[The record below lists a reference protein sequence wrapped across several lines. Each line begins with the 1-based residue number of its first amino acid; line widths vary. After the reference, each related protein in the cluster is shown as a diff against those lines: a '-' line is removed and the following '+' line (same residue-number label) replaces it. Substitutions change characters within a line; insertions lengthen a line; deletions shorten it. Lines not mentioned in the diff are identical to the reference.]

1 MPYGTHYGQKQ
12 SSISKNTDMRT
23 RHLLSLGMLLASGLG
38 LQAQTLVFHE
48 GFDATQGKTSG
59 DVGYYEYI
67 NLLTND
73 NGTDERTIATD
84 GQKAGAGC
92 LSIYNVSPWIDGDN
106 SDLTKHDQ
114 WWQRAVKF
122 RNLPLEEG
130 KAYRLTYY
138 LKGDNT
144 WNNGESDVKGK
155 MSVALMQ
162 GGENADIPL
171 MDADGNEFRY
181 TQSYFNPDAYEK
193 YTKMF
198 YFASEALQKEKYA
211 ESHSDELADTYFA
224 TINVYNP
231 GQYYLDE
238 VSLYES
244 SIAGVSFDQDVIRV
258 DFGFGTNVADLVSA
272 SDKGRVIM
280 PTDCATVSVNGESRT
295 VIGVELHKDGYLY
308 IYLDENTPIASAD
321 DKVEVAF
328 KNPTDLSYQV
338 VYKGTLAPSGAA
350 PDFSGEQGEYLEGV
364 ANEVSYAYTEPT
376 LVSVSPV
383 DGSFGL
389 DETLT
394 EVTFT
399 FDKPVM
405 TVNVDNG
412 ETLVAK
418 LNDTEDMVLV
428 TKPEYEADG
437 TTEKGSTTLTFQR
450 SGGKAFSKGSYTV
463 TLDGVSSAKYV
474 TSYETFTTNFETGQ
488 IAIAKE
494 TLTPVATY
502 NFDTDAANTIP
513 EGWTVNNEGS
523 ILAGGTSVGSGP
535 RLFTFA
541 DGGDVKNALYLRC
554 KLDDNG
560 ASTGG
565 YAMKDEAV
573 TLPAGDLRIQFLG
586 FCWKGGGLK
595 VDAEILDESGT
606 TVIAHQEGAFDN
618 SVDGATSKQAECS
631 KVTVAMNNPSE
642 GNYRLRLTVVPTT
655 TSWSEVMFGGVVVNT
670 YTKTEGES
678 TEAEVEFQDKDYGG
692 ANGASAGNNCAPT
705 EESGWELYQGGAV
718 RTPGGDFNYN
728 GSRIFTGLA
737 AKNLSA
743 AYYTGTGAMWP
754 SDYVVYGKAGYDG
767 APALHLKAGRT
778 QFTYYAANWKEK
790 EHAVDH
796 IVYFELAGKES
807 GDVIY
812 SRNDKIVDCNMN
824 GSRNTTIAATKIQFV
839 VNVPEE
845 GDYTI
850 KLGGTT
856 EQFIGNYTIEKLG
869 SQAAY
874 YLGLI
879 NTAREAALSELTS
892 SADAAYDGTTKTNLQ
907 ASVDKYA
914 DPTFVHTSEEV
925 NAAVEELETLT
936 KQLATRREY
945 VVRYAQAKEN
955 AATALAKAGAT
966 EEHEA
971 TKYASLE
978 AYTLLQGN
986 YDKYA
991 AYTAQQLEDDDLV
1004 ASTTDLENH
1013 TALLN
1018 NLMDKGIGL
1027 LTKQLVDAAALVVA
1041 QDDSKS
1047 DNEQVLAAGNALT
1060 DDQALAS
1067 QLKLLAT
1074 KAIYD
1079 NCAAGDP
1086 FAMLDPETA
1095 ETITDSLDL
1104 SCYIQNQG
1112 LYSTETSDNKNLN
1125 DANNLPGWEVDMI
1138 KGTPGLCWSWNTYD
1152 ASEYNPVGDRYFV
1165 AGWNSEFDLHQ
1176 TVLDLPVGQ
1185 YRLVVGTQDRG
1196 FNDTSDN
1203 KTAALSE
1210 RDHWTVKG
1218 TTGSD
1223 EIEGEI
1229 LSYIWWET
1237 AGKRDSVG
1245 FDISG
1250 QGQYYDLTDCH
1261 SRLFDVPATSNSMG
1275 EATIGSH
1282 LVQFQSMAS
1291 TDNFRLYLVGKDPS
1305 FDYAAAAKKV
1315 EEQLSTGIEST
1326 KAPEGEPVST
1336 RYYNVN
1342 GVQTTTPSG
1351 VTIQVDTYGNGYV
1364 KVTKKVVK

>member
-1 MPYGTHYGQKQ
+1 MNRK
-12 SSISKNTDMRT
+12 R
-23 RHLLSLGMLLASGLG
+23 LLNLGLLLASGLG
-38 LQAQTLVFHE
+38 LQAQTVVFHE
-48 GFDATQGKTSG
+48 AFDAAQTKTAA

-67 NLLTND
+67 NLITND
-73 NGTDERTIATD
+73 NGTDERTIAAD

-92 LSIYNVSPWIDGDN
+92 LSIYNVAPWIDGDN
-106 SDLTKHDQ
+106 SDLTSHDQ

-122 RNLPLEEG
+122 RNLPLQEG

-144 WNNGESDVKGK
+144 WNNGESDQKGK

-162 GGENADIPL
+162 GGDNADIPL

-181 TQSYFNPDAYEK
+181 SVSYFNPDAYEK

-211 ESHSDELADTYFA
+211 ESHSDALADTYFA

-244 SIAGVSFDQDVIRV
+244 SIAGIAFEQDVIRV
-258 DFGFGTNVADLVSA
+258 DFGFGTNIKDLVGA
-272 SDKGRVIM
+272 SDKGRVLM

-295 VIGVELHKDGYLY
+295 VTGVELHKDGYLY
-308 IYLDENTPIASAD
+308 IYLDETTPVENTT

-328 KNPTDLSYQV
+328 KNPTDLTYQV
-338 VYKGTLAPSGAA
+338 VYKGTLAPTGVAS
-350 PDFSGEQGEYLEGV
+350 DFSGEQGEYLEGV

-405 TVNVDNG
+405 TVNIDNG

-418 LNDTEDMVLV
+418 LNNNEDMVLV
-428 TKPEYEADG
+428 TKPEYEDDG

-463 TLDGVSSAKYV
+463 TLDGVSSAKYI

-502 NFDTDAANTIP
+502 NFDNDVRNTIP
-513 EGWTVNNEGS
+513 EGWTVNNEGT

-554 KLDDNG
+554 KLDDNKV
-560 ASTGG
+560 STGG

-586 FCWKGGGLK
+586 FGWKAGGLK
-595 VDAEILDESGT
+595 VDAEVLDETGT
-606 TVIAHQEGAFDN
+606 TVVAHQEGVFDN
-618 SVDGATSKQAECS
+618 SVGGSTSKQAECS
-631 KVTVAMNNPSE
+631 KVTVAMNNATA
-642 GNYRLRLTVVPTT
+642 GNYRLRLTVVPTGS
-655 TSWSEVMFGGVVVNT
+655 SWSEVMFGGVVVNT
-670 YTKTEGES
+670 YSKTEGES

-692 ANGASAGNNCAPT
+692 PNGESAENNHAPK
-705 EESGWELYQGGAV
+705 EGSGWELYLGDAV

-728 GSRIFTGLA
+728 GTRIFTGLGV
-737 AKNLSA
+737 KNLSVG
-743 AYYTGTGAMWP
+743 YYTGTAGMWP
-754 SDYVVYGKAGYDG
+754 TDYIIYGKAGYDG

-778 QFTYYAANWKEK
+778 QITYYAANWKEK
-790 EHAVDH
+790 TTHAGKDH
-796 IVYFELAGKES
+796 IVYFELANKES

-812 SRNDKIVDCNMN
+812 SRNDKIVDCDMN
-824 GSRNTTIAATKIQFV
+824 NSRNATIAATKIQFV

-850 KLGGTT
+850 KLGGTV

-879 NTAREAALSELTS
+879 NTAREAALAELTS
-892 SADAAYDGTTKTNLQ
+892 SEDAAYDGTTKTKLQ

-914 DPTFVHTSEEV
+914 DPTFVHTSQEV
-925 NAAVEELETLT
+925 NAAVTELETLT

-945 VVRYAQAKEN
+945 VVRYGQAKEN
-955 AATALAKAGAT
+955 AAEALATAGAT

-991 AYTAQQLEDDDLV
+991 AYTAQQLEDDDLI

-1013 TALLN
+1013 TDLLN
-1018 NLMDKGIGL
+1018 NLMNTGVAL
-1027 LTKQLVDAAALVVA
+1027 LTKQLVAAAALVVA
-1041 QDDSKS
+1041 QDDTKS

-1086 FAMLDPETA
+1086 FATLDAETF
-1095 ETITDSLDL
+1095 ETITDSIDV

-1112 LYSTETSDNKNLN
+1112 LYSTETNANKNLN
-1125 DANNLPGWEVDMI
+1125 DAKNLPGWEVDMI
-1138 KGTPGLCWSWNTYD
+1138 KGTPGLCWSWNTYT
-1152 ASEYNPVGDRYFV
+1152 ASEYNPVGDRYLV
-1165 AGWNSEFDLHQ
+1165 AGWNSEFDIHQ
-1176 TVLDLPVGQ
+1176 TVSNLPVGK
-1185 YRLVVGTQDRG
+1185 YRLVIGTQDRG

-1218 TTGSD
+1218 TNGSD
-1223 EIEGEI
+1223 EVEGEI

-1245 FDISG
+1245 YDISA

-1261 SRLFDVPATSNSMG
+1261 SRLFDVAATSNSMG

-1282 LVQFQSMAS
+1282 LVQFQSTAS
-1291 TDNFRLYLVGKDPS
+1291 TDNFRLYLVGKDAS
-1305 FDYAAAAKKV
+1305 FDYAAAAKKLG
-1315 EEQLSTGIEST
+1315 EQISTSIEST

-1351 VTIQVDTYGNGYV
+1351 VTIQVDTYKNGYI
-1364 KVTKKVVK
+1364 KVTKKVIK